1 MSRSPR
7 EVAEQVR
14 RMVAGEGVDFADLF
28 AEDGVLTY
36 PFGLPGQP
44 AELHGR
50 EAIRAYFKDRSRS
63 RDLLVMEG
71 VEAVVRET
79 DDPEVVVTEITHH
92 GWSKAAGGALPAHR
106 PRRDPGARR
115 PDRPLRRLHE
125 PDRPGQAARPH
136 RRPGRRPGPALSRAF
151 AGNPGAQASTE
162 SCAPGRARDQ

>member
-44 AELHGR
+44 AELRGR
-50 EAIRAYFKDRSRS
+50 DAIRAYRAGRRGA

-71 VEAVVRET
+71 VEAVVRQT

-92 GWSKAAGGALPAHR
+92 GYSKAAGQPYRHTALGVIR
-106 PRRDPGARR
+106 VRDGEIIQYDDYMDPIATARLLGR
-115 PDRPLRRLHE
+115 TSEL
-125 PDRPGQAARPH
+125 AA
-136 RRPGRRPGPALSRAF
+136 ALSAD
-151 AGNPGAQASTE
+151 QAS
-162 SCAPGRARDQ
+162 ADQASAD

>member
-44 AELHGR
+44 SELRGR
-50 EAIRAYFKDRSRS
+50 EAIRDYFRDRSGA

-79 DDPEVVVTEITHH
+79 DDPEVVVTEIAHH
-92 GWSKAAGGALPAHR
+92 GWSKAAGEHYRHTALGVIRVRGGEIVRYDDYMNPIAL
-106 PRRDPGARR
+106 ARLLGR
-115 PDRPLRRLHE
+115 TREL
-125 PDRPGQAARPH
+125 AA
-136 RRPGRRPGPALSRAF
+136 AL
-151 AGNPGAQASTE
+151 AS
-162 SCAPGRARDQ
+162 A

>member
-7 EVAEQVR
+7 EIAEQVR

-28 AEDGVLTY
+28 AEDGVLAY

-44 AELHGR
+44 AELIGR
-50 EAIRAYFKDRSRS
+50 EAIRAYFKDRGRS

-92 GWSKAAGGALPAHR
+92 GWSKAAEAPYRHTALGVIR
-106 PRRDPGARR
+106 VRDGQIVRYDDYMNPIALARLLGR
-115 PDRPLRRLHE
+115 TSDLAAALAE
-125 PDRPGQAARPH
+125 P
-136 RRPGRRPGPALSRAF
+136 
-151 AGNPGAQASTE
+151 
-162 SCAPGRARDQ
+162 

>member
-44 AELHGR
+44 AELIGR
-50 EAIRAYFKDRSRS
+50 EAIRAYFSDRSGA

-92 GWSKAAGGALPAHR
+92 GWSKAAGEPYRHTALGVIR
-106 PRRDPGARR
+106 VRDGQIVRYDDYMDPIALARLLGR
-115 PDRPLRRLHE
+115 TSDL
-125 PDRPGQAARPH
+125 AA
-136 RRPGRRPGPALSRAF
+136 AL
-151 AGNPGAQASTE
+151 AQ
-162 SCAPGRARDQ
+162 P